1 MLHTEYLYTARLRGS
16 QCVSEAACGFV
27 VWCVFSCL
35 LEELANNWASVIF
48 LLVHPTPLQPHP
60 LANTHTSAHALPLA
74 VLCVDWL
81 LVTSSQIAQ
90 NSPLGRYDFTVYN
103 WWDRE
108 EQETDS
114 ELNPHHHRKGLAH
127 LQSKTQGRILWQR
140 KTTEVCIHIHTHSS
154 KSVGRVEQKGRVQGI
169 VARRTVTLE
178 YSKLLQSHN
187 QIIKYSV

>member
-1 MLHTEYLYTARLRGS
+1 MCSHACWKNWLITER
-16 QCVSEAACGFV
+16 
-27 VWCVFSCL
+27 VWFSYWCTPHL
-35 LEELANNWASVIF
+35 CN
-48 LLVHPTPLQPHP
+48 PTPSLTH
-60 LANTHTSAHALPLA
+60 THTSAHALPLA

-127 LQSKTQGRILWQR
+127 LQSKTQGRILWQG

-169 VARRTVTLE
+169 GYYTVARRTVTLE